1 MEFANKKIVS
11 GNRLYQT
18 LGNLKANPRVGVV
31 IPDFETS
38 DVLYVS
44 NAPSLTFLT
53 LLSDA
58 YTNCY

>member
-1 MEFANKKIVS
+1 MEYAKENTVS

-31 IPDFETS
+31 IPGFETS

-44 NAPSLTFLT
+44 NAPSLTLLT
-53 LLSDA
+53 LLRDA
-58 YTNCY
+58 DTNCY